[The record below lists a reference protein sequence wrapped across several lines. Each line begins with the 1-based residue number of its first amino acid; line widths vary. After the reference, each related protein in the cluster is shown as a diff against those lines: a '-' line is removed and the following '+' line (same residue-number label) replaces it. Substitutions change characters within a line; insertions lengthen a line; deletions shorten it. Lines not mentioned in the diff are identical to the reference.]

1 MILFLFFLLQLNN
14 YKNIEE
20 GTVGRILSYYDLSD
34 RKALIMKDDET
45 KSEEEEEV
53 EQAKMEE
60 ELKKELVE
68 EQEKLKEEEEAR
80 RVLEEEEQTRMEEEQ
95 EEEKQRLENRSD
107 EQKLREEER
116 GSKDPV
122 SSEEIFR
129 SVNRRR
135 ASLAMAK
142 NKKVDTSKGKHQ
154 QKRTFTS
161 SHCRGEGVCVCVSTH
176 LLVLFHQVI
185 VLQIG
190 SMVHS
195 YSKAILLYV
204 RI

>member
-1 MILFLFFLLQLNN
+1 MIFLLFMFMILLLQLNN

-34 RKALIMKDDET
+34 RKALIVKDDET
-45 KSEEEEEV
+45 KSEEEEEM

-135 ASLAMAK
+135 ASMAMAK
-142 NKKVDTSKGKHQ
+142 NKKADTSK
-154 QKRTFTS
+154 TFERDKTQPALLIHAS
-161 SHCRGEGVCVCVSTH
+161 MITDHTCVDEPQS
-176 LLVLFHQVI
+176 F
-185 VLQIG
+185 G
-190 SMVHS
+190 
-195 YSKAILLYV
+195 
-204 RI
+204 